1 MGGHFNKLGRALA
14 SSVTAYNSTLGS
26 LEGRVLVSAR
36 RMRDLRVTDNELA
49 AMRGVD
55 ESPKLMSAPELLA
68 DAAAAELVAG
78 SPQPASPGVLRRMS

>member
-68 DAAAAELVAG
+68 DAAAELVAG
-78 SPQPASPGVLRRMS
+78 SPQPASPGALRRMS